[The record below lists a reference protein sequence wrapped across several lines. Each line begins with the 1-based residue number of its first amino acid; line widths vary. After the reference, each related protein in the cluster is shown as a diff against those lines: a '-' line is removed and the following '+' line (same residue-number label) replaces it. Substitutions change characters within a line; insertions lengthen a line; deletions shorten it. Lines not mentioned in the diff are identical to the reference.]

1 MTHQEAHKQSRAFA
15 KQHLKQ
21 CCQEIIDWK
30 KTGTLVEGGK
40 VREIEAMIEPFDP
53 DYATRQAEQVV
64 IDVALEQIAAG
75 A

>member
-1 MTHQEAHKQSRAFA
+1 MTHQEAHKQSRDFA
-15 KQHLKQ
+15 KRHLQQ

-30 KTGTLVEGGK
+30 KTGKLVEGGK
-40 VREIEAMIEPFDP
+40 VREIEAIIEPFDP
-53 DYATRQAEQVV
+53 DYATRQAEQAV